1 MSKTLLRS
9 ALLAAALGL
18 STLATPVQAA
28 PTSPDL
34 APSWSA
40 IVKTLAAVFGWLD
53 LGCSMDPDGA
63 CRAGQPAE
71 DLDGGCSI
79 DPSGACQASQPP
91 AGRLDAGC
99 SADPDGRCEP
109 RPVN

>member
-18 STLATPVQAA
+18 STLATPAQAA
-28 PTSPDL
+28 PASPDL

-53 LGCSMDPDGA
+53 LGCSMDPNGA
-63 CRAGQPAE
+63 CRISQPAE
-71 DLDGGCSI
+71 GLDGGCSM
-79 DPSGACQASQPP
+79 DPSGSCQAGQPP
-91 AGRLDAGC
+91 ADRLDIGC
-99 SADPDGRCEP
+99 SMDPDGHC
-109 RPVN
+109 